1 MLAANTGISMGLQG
15 LLSSDPD
22 ESCRELGSSF
32 GGFSDEG
39 SVPLA
44 SKVLQEPS
52 SRHGRKQQRPR
63 RSSQGPVMGQQHS
76 AAATDG
82 AQTAQQQQQQQP
94 HQRQLVPPGSQTAV
108 WQNQPGTPDV
118 MSQGGLSTSAKPSVG
133 PAARAYK
140 YRIASLGVASA
151 AAVNLTAA
159 AAAANSTNS
168 SSSNS
173 SSMESDVW
181 NHTPHGQR
189 RQQQLAKPSRH
200 LLAEAAAAS
209 EAAAV
214 VEYDADES
222 WLDGLFGSET
232 EDAYDAKAA
241 AYVEKQFCGKGEV
254 ELLYLQVLTCLMGLH
269 VFQAHT

>member
-1 MLAANTGISMGLQG
+1 
-15 LLSSDPD
+15 
-22 ESCRELGSSF
+22 
-32 GGFSDEG
+32 
-39 SVPLA
+39 
-44 SKVLQEPS
+44 
-52 SRHGRKQQRPR
+52 
-63 RSSQGPVMGQQHS
+63 MGQQHS

-82 AQTAQQQQQQQP
+82 AQAAQQQQQAQNFPQLQQQP
-94 HQRQLVPPGSQTAV
+94 HQEQLNRPGSQTAV
-108 WQNQPGTPDV
+108 WQNQPGVPDV
-118 MSQGGLSTSAKPSVG
+118 MLQGGLSTSAKSSVG

-140 YRIASLGVASA
+140 YRIASVGVASAAAVNLTA

-168 SSSNS
+168 SSSSSSSSSNS
-173 SSMESDVW
+173 SSMESEVW
-181 NHTPHGQR
+181 IHTPHGQR

-200 LLAEAAAAS
+200 LLAKAAAAA

-241 AYVEKQFCGKGEV
+241 AYVEKQFCGKGKAEIPV
-254 ELLYLQVLTCLMGLH
+254 LLRCSVGCCLPADTHGSDTSACMRFVQSSYMDWGCVQQNDGNCCRTAMIVQEGPH
-269 VFQAHT
+269 DTTRYRAAR